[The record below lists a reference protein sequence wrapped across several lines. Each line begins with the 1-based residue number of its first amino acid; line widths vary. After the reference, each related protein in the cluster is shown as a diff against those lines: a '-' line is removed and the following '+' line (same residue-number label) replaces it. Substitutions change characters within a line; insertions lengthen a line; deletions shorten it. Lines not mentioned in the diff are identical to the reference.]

1 MENKPPLRLGLIGA
15 GAIGAHVIEFV
26 SRELTGRVDIP
37 AVLVRTPRPKAANG
51 PEYLTDPVEFHAGNY
66 DVVLEGAGHQAVRDH
81 VVPLL
86 QRGVRVIVTSIGA
99 FTDDALYERCREAAE
114 SGGASLTLASAGIGA
129 LDILSGAAVGGLESV
144 EMTVRKDPSAWYGTA
159 AETAFDLAAMTDPT
173 VIFEGSARDGA
184 ALYPQNVNISAAVAL
199 AGIGLDRTRLT
210 IVADPTIETHII
222 TVEARGAF
230 GSFSFTEDVAVAE
243 ENRKTGKIVAMAVT
257 KTVRQLASAVRI
269 GG

>member
-1 MENKPPLRLGLIGA
+1 MENRPPLRLGLIGA

-26 SRELTGRVDIP
+26 ANELADRVQIP
-37 AVLVRTPRPKAANG
+37 AVLVRTPRPAAANG
-51 PEYLTDPVEFHAGNY
+51 PDFLTDPVDFHAGDY

-81 VVPLL
+81 VIPLL
-86 QRGVRVIVTSIGA
+86 KRGVRVIATSIGA
-99 FTDDALYERCREAAE
+99 FTDDDLYDQCRRAAE
-114 SGGASLTLASAGIGA
+114 EGNTSLTLASAGIGA
-129 LDILSGAAVGGLESV
+129 LDILSGAAIGGLDAV

-159 AETAFDLAAMTDPT
+159 AQDLFDLDAMSEPT
-173 VIFEGSARDGA
+173 VIFEGSAREGA
-184 ALYPQNVNISAAVAL
+184 SLYPQNVNISAAVAL
-199 AGIGLDRTRLT
+199 AGIGLDRTRLV

-230 GSFSFTEDVAVAE
+230 GSFTFTEDVAVAE

-257 KTVRQLASAVRI
+257 KTVKQLASAVRI